1 MMRAS
6 PQIQTFGEEPHRHQS
21 ARLIP
26 FQDIVFQGKILTAQ
40 KHFRHKN
47 PVCVLT
53 S

>member
-6 PQIQTFGEEPHRHQS
+6 PQIQSFGGEPHRHQS
-21 ARLIP
+21 ARMIS
-26 FQDIVFQGKILTAQ
+26 FQDIVSQGKIWTAQ
-40 KHFRHKN
+40 KHFRHVN